1 MSRQIFLCVCA
12 FLYVFA
18 HFKVRFGDP
27 REPINPVFSID
38 TQRYSDVLNPLDP
51 FADDLARR
59 LAYVVALRPRHV
71 ITLFYVISYQSLTR
85 ERYQL
90 GAAKSKNENHSLI
103 DWVCI
108 RLRLGTE
115 RTTRFVTN

>member
-1 MSRQIFLCVCA
+1 MRC
-12 FLYVFA
+12 
-18 HFKVRFGDP
+18 GDP

-38 TQRYSDVLNPLDP
+38 TQQYSDVLDP

-90 GAAKSKNENHSLI
+90 GAPKSKNENHSLI
-103 DWVCI
+103 D
-108 RLRLGTE
+108 
-115 RTTRFVTN
+115 